1 MVGTRVFVGA
11 LLKSML
17 NLGSKRFRKAPL
29 RLVLVIP
36 FVLQISAAVGVVG
49 YLSFTNSQL
58 AVNDLAHQLINKVS
72 RLVDQHL
79 DSYLATPHQI
89 NQINAEA
96 IEQGLLDLR
105 DLPRIEHFFWKQM
118 QLYDFSYINYGLVTG
133 EYAAAGHLA
142 GDVKVSI
149 SETSPNT
156 NGKNYNYATD
166 NQGNRTKMIAVYD
179 DYDHRTEA
187 WYIDA
192 VRASKPVWS
201 QVYLW
206 DSTPEFIAIA
216 ASRPIYDKT
225 NKLIGAISVDLLLS
239 NISDFLRK
247 LEVSRSGKIFIVE
260 RDGLV
265 IASSSSEKPFSIVK
279 GKAQRLNALNSS
291 DRLIQATA
299 QYLQTKFG
307 NFREIHDNQEL
318 DFRIKGERQFVQ
330 ITPWRD
336 NFGLDWLVIVVVP
349 ESDFMAQINANTRTT
364 ILLCIGALALATVL
378 GIYTSRWIAQ
388 PILRLSQASSSIA
401 SGNLDQRVDVKG
413 VKELR
418 VLAKSFNRMAR
429 QLRESFTALEKTNEE
444 LEKRVEERTAELK
457 AAKEAADAANHA
469 KSEFLANMSHEL
481 RTPLNGILGYAQI
494 LQRDKTATPKQQDG
508 LSIIRQCGS
517 HLLTLINDVLD
528 ISKIEAQKLEF
539 SPNAFQFETFLQG
552 VKEICRIKAEQ
563 KEIDFTY
570 QPLNRLPS
578 AIHADEKRLRQ
589 VLINLLGNAIKFTD
603 QGGVTFKVGV
613 VTDSPEF
620 LHPSVPAVTEP
631 QTTNNQQVTLHKI
644 RFQVEDTGVGMTPEQ
659 LKKIFL
665 PFEQVGDST
674 RKAEGTGLGLAIS
687 RQIVE
692 MMGGEIKVEST
703 YGKGSKF
710 WFDLDLR
717 EATNWIES
725 ASLKSSQTVAGY
737 QGEKKKILI
746 VDDRWENRSV
756 IVNMLEPIGFEVIE
770 AGNGQEG
777 LEKADECQPD
787 LIITDLAMPV
797 MNGCEMTRRLRESP
811 SFRNTIIIASSA
823 SVFSFDRQQSREAGC
838 NDFVPKP
845 VQSEELL
852 NQLQNYLDLEW
863 IYEAKDEL
871 TPQTQ
876 EASVPMSEM
885 VVPPAKELTALHKA
899 ARSGY
904 ILDIQE
910 EANRLKQLAPE
921 YAAFA
926 DKILELA
933 EAFEDEAIAKWVS
946 LYLS

>member
-1 MVGTRVFVGA
+1 MP
-11 LLKSML
+11 
-17 NLGSKRFRKAPL
+17 NLGFVNFKKVPL
-29 RLVLVIP
+29 RLVLIVP
-36 FVLQISAAVGVVG
+36 FVLQISVAVGIVG
-49 YLSFTNSQL
+49 YLSFRNSQQ
-58 AVNDLAHQLINKVS
+58 AVNNLAHQLMNKVS

-79 DSYLATPHQI
+79 DTYLATPHQV
-89 NQINAEA
+89 NQINADA
-96 IEQGLLDLR
+96 IEQGLLDTR
-105 DLPRIEHFFWKQM
+105 DLPSIGHFFWKQM
-118 QLYDFSYINYGLVTG
+118 QSFDFSYINYGLVTG
-133 EYAAAGHLA
+133 EYVAAGHLE

-149 SETSPNT
+149 SETSANT

-166 NQGNRTKMIAVYD
+166 SQGNRTKRIAVYD

-187 WYIDA
+187 WYIDP
-192 VRASKPVWS
+192 VRAGKPVWS

-206 DSTPEFIAIA
+206 DETPEYVGIA
-216 ASRPIYDKT
+216 ASRPIYDNT

-239 NISDFLRK
+239 KISNFLRK
-247 LEVSRSGKIFIVE
+247 LEISRSGKTFIVE

-265 IASSSSEKPFSIVK
+265 IASSSSEQPFTLVK
-279 GKAQRLNALNSS
+279 DKAQRLNVLNSS
-291 DRLIQATA
+291 DFLIQSTA

-307 NFREIHDNQEL
+307 NFRQIKDTQEL
-318 DFRIKGERQFVQ
+318 DFRLKGERQFVQ

-364 ILLCIGALALATVL
+364 ILLCLGALVLATVL

-388 PILRLSQASSSIA
+388 PILRLSEVSSAIA
-401 SGNLDQRVDVKG
+401 SGNLDQTVEVKG
-413 VKELR
+413 VKELS
-418 VLAKSFNRMAR
+418 VLAQSFNRMAG

-444 LEKRVEERTAELK
+444 LEKRVEQRTAELK
-457 AAKEAADAANHA
+457 AAKEAADAANQA

-494 LQRDKTATPKQQDG
+494 LQRDKIATPKQQDG

-517 HLLTLINDVLD
+517 HLLTLINDILD
-528 ISKIEAQKLEF
+528 ISKIEAQKFELY
-539 SPNAFQFETFLQG
+539 PKAFQFETFLQG

-570 QPLNRLPS
+570 QQLNRLPP

-620 LHPSVPAVTEP
+620 LHPSDPAYTEP
-631 QTTNNQQVTLHKI
+631 QTTNNQQLIIHKI
-644 RFQVEDTGVGMTPEQ
+644 RFLVEDTGVGMNPEQ
-659 LKKIFL
+659 LDKIFL

-674 RKAEGTGLGLAIS
+674 HKVEGTGLGLAIS
-687 RQIVE
+687 RKIVE
-692 MMGGEIKVEST
+692 MMGGEIKVESI
-703 YGKGSKF
+703 YGQGSKF
-710 WFDLDLR
+710 WFDLDLP
-717 EATNWIES
+717 EATNLIES
-725 ASLKSSQTVAGY
+725 ASLKSSQTLVGY
-737 QGEKKKILI
+737 EGEKRKIMI

-756 IVNMLEPIGFEVIE
+756 IVNMLELIGFEVIE

-777 LEKADECQPD
+777 LEEALECQPD

-797 MNGCEMTRRLRESP
+797 MDGFEMTRRLRESGA
-811 SFRNTIIIASSA
+811 FKDTIIIASSA
-823 SVFSFDRQQSREAGC
+823 SVFSFDRQQSQEAGC
-838 NDFVPKP
+838 NDFIPKP

-852 NQLQNYLDLEW
+852 NKLENYLELEW

-871 TPQTQ
+871 TTQTQ
-876 EASVPMSEM
+876 DASVQMSEI
-885 VVPPAKELTALHKA
+885 VVPPAKELTALYKA
-899 ARSGY
+899 AKSGY

-921 YAAFA
+921 YVAFA
-926 DKILELA
+926 DKIIELA
-933 EAFEDEAIAKWVS
+933 DAFEDEAIVKWVS

>member
-1 MVGTRVFVGA
+1 MP
-11 LLKSML
+11 
-17 NLGSKRFRKAPL
+17 NLGFENFKKVPL
-29 RLVLVIP
+29 RLVLIVP
-36 FVLQISAAVGVVG
+36 FVLQISVAVGIVG
-49 YLSFTNSQL
+49 YLSFRNGQQ
-58 AVNDLAHQLINKVS
+58 AVNDLAHQLMNKVS

-79 DSYLATPHQI
+79 DTYLATPHQV
-89 NQINAEA
+89 NQINADA
-96 IEQGLLDLR
+96 IEQGLLDPL
-105 DLPRIEHFFWKQM
+105 DLPSIGHFFWKEM
-118 QLYDFSYINYGLVTG
+118 QSFDFSYINYGLVTG
-133 EYAAAGHLA
+133 EYAAAGHLE

-149 SETSPNT
+149 SETSPKT
-156 NGKNYNYATD
+156 NRKNYNYATD
-166 NQGNRTKMIAVYD
+166 SQGNRTKMKAVYD

-192 VRASKPVWS
+192 VQASKPVWS

-206 DSTPEFIAIA
+206 DSTPEYVAIA

-247 LEVSRSGKIFIVE
+247 LEPSPSGKTFIVE
-260 RDGLV
+260 RDDLL
-265 IASSSSEKPFSIVK
+265 IASSSSEKPFSLVN
-279 GKAQRLNALNSS
+279 GKAQRLNVLNSS
-291 DRLIQATA
+291 DHLIQATA
-299 QYLQTKFG
+299 EYLQTKFG
-307 NFREIHDNQEL
+307 NIRQIKDSQEL
-318 DFRIKGERQFVQ
+318 DFTLKGERQFVQ

-336 NFGLDWLVIVVVP
+336 NFGLDWLVIIVVP

-364 ILLCIGALALATVL
+364 ILLCLGALLLATVL

-388 PILRLSQASSSIA
+388 PILRLNEASSAIA
-401 SGNLDQRVDVKG
+401 SGNLDQTVEVKG
-413 VKELR
+413 VKELS
-418 VLAKSFNRMAR
+418 VLAKSFNRMAG

-457 AAKEAADAANHA
+457 AAKEAADAANQA

-494 LQRDKTATPKQQDG
+494 LQRDKIATPKQQDG

-517 HLLTLINDVLD
+517 HLLTLINDILD
-528 ISKIEAQKLEF
+528 ISKIEAQKFELYPK
-539 SPNAFQFETFLQG
+539 SFQFETFLQG

-570 QPLNRLPS
+570 QQLNLLPL

-603 QGGVTFKVGV
+603 KGGVTFKVGV

-620 LHPSVPAVTEP
+620 IHPSDSVDTEP
-631 QTTNNQQVTLHKI
+631 QTTNNQQLIIHKI
-644 RFQVEDTGVGMTPEQ
+644 RFQVEDTGVGMNPEQ
-659 LKKIFL
+659 LDKIFL

-674 RKAEGTGLGLAIS
+674 HKVEGTGLGLAIS

-692 MMGGEIKVEST
+692 MMGSEIKVEST
-703 YGKGSKF
+703 YGQGSKF
-710 WFDLDLR
+710 WFDLDLP
-717 EATNWIES
+717 EATNLIES
-725 ASLKSSQTVAGY
+725 ASLKSRQTVVSY
-737 QGEKKKILI
+737 QGEKRKIMI

-777 LEKADECQPD
+777 LEKAHECQPD

-797 MNGCEMTRRLRESP
+797 MNGFEMTQRLRKSP
-811 SFRNTIIIASSA
+811 GFKDAIIIASSA

-838 NDFVPKP
+838 NDFIPKP

-852 NQLQNYLDLEW
+852 NQLQHYLELEW
-863 IYEAKDEL
+863 IYAVKDEL
-871 TPQTQ
+871 TSKTQ
-876 EASVPMSEM
+876 DASVPMSEIL
-885 VVPPAKELTALHKA
+885 VPPAQELTALYKA
-899 ARSGY
+899 AKSGY

-926 DKILELA
+926 DKIIELA
-933 EAFEDEAIAKWVS
+933 DAFEDEAIVKWVS
-946 LYLS
+946 LYIA

>member
-1 MVGTRVFVGA
+1 
-11 LLKSML
+11 ML
-17 NLGSKRFRKAPL
+17 TLGSKSFKKVPL
-29 RLVLVIP
+29 RLVLVVP
-36 FVLQISAAVGVVG
+36 FVLQISAAVGIVG
-49 YLSFTNSQL
+49 YLSFRNSQQ
-58 AVNDLAHQLINKVS
+58 AVNDLAHQLMNKVS

-79 DSYLATPHQI
+79 DTYLATPHKV
-89 NQINAEA
+89 NQINADA
-96 IEQGLLDLR
+96 IEQGLLDTR
-105 DLPRIEHFFWKQM
+105 DLHSIGHFFWKEM
-118 QLYDFSYINYGLVTG
+118 QSFDFSYINYGLVTG
-133 EYAAAGHLA
+133 EYAAAGHLE

-156 NGKNYNYATD
+156 NRKNYNYATD
-166 NQGNRTKMIAVYD
+166 SQGNRTKMIGVYD

-192 VRASKPVWS
+192 VRAGIPVWS

-206 DSTPEFIAIA
+206 DSTPEYVAIA

-225 NKLIGAISVDLLLS
+225 NQLIGAISVDLLLS

-247 LEVSRSGKIFIVE
+247 LEPSPSGKTFIVE

-265 IASSSSEKPFSIVK
+265 IASSSSEKPFTIVN
-279 GKAQRLNALNSS
+279 GKAQRLNVLNSS

-299 QYLQTKFG
+299 QYLQTKFANIRQIKDSQEL
-307 NFREIHDNQEL
+307 NFRL
-318 DFRIKGERQFVQ
+318 KGERQFIQ

-336 NFGLDWLVIVVVP
+336 KFGLDWLVIVVVP
-349 ESDFMAQINANTRTT
+349 ETDFMAQINANTRTT
-364 ILLCIGALALATVL
+364 IWLCLGALVLATVL

-388 PILRLSQASSSIA
+388 PILRLSEASSAVA
-401 SGNLDQRVDVKG
+401 SGNLDQTVKVKG
-413 VKELR
+413 VKELSI
-418 VLAKSFNRMAR
+418 LAESFNQMAG

-444 LEKRVEERTAELK
+444 LEKRVEQRTAELK
-457 AAKEAADAANHA
+457 KAKEAADAANQA

-494 LQRDKTATPKQQDG
+494 LQRDKTTTPKQQDG
-508 LSIIRQCGS
+508 LSIIHQCGT
-517 HLLTLINDVLD
+517 HLLTLINDILD
-528 ISKIEAQKLEF
+528 ISKIEAQKFELY
-539 SPNAFQFETFLQG
+539 PKAFQFETFLFG

-563 KEIDFTY
+563 KEINFTY
-570 QPLNRLPS
+570 QQLNRLPP

-613 VTDSPEF
+613 VNDSPEF
-620 LHPSVPAVTEP
+620 LHPLEPVGTEL
-631 QTTNNQQVTLHKI
+631 QTTNQQQLIIHKI

-659 LKKIFL
+659 LERIFL
-665 PFEQVGDST
+665 PFEQVGDSA
-674 RKAEGTGLGLAIS
+674 RKSEGTGLGLAIS
-687 RQIVE
+687 RKIVE

-703 YGKGSKF
+703 YGIGSQF
-710 WFDLDLR
+710 WFDLDLS

-725 ASLKSSQTVAGY
+725 ASLKSSKTVVNY
-737 QGEKKKILI
+737 HGEKQKILI
-746 VDDRWENRSV
+746 VDDRWENRSL

-777 LEKADECQPD
+777 LEKAHECLPD

-797 MNGCEMTRRLRESP
+797 MNGFEMSQRLRESP
-811 SFRNTIIIASSA
+811 SFKDAIIIASSA

-852 NQLQNYLDLEW
+852 NQLQHYLELEW
-863 IYEAKDEL
+863 IYEVKDEL
-871 TPQTQ
+871 TSQTQ
-876 EASVPMSEM
+876 DASVPMSEI
-885 VVPPAKELTALHKA
+885 VIPPAQELTALHKA

-910 EANRLKQLAPE
+910 EAKRLKQLDPQ
-921 YAAFA
+921 YAVFA
-926 DKILELA
+926 DKIIELA
-933 EAFEDEAIAKWVS
+933 EAFGDEAIVKWVN

>member
-1 MVGTRVFVGA
+1 
-11 LLKSML
+11 ML
-17 NLGSKRFRKAPL
+17 PLGSKRFKKVPL
-29 RLVLVIP
+29 RLVLVVP
-36 FVLQISAAVGVVG
+36 FVLQISTAVGLVG
-49 YLSFTNSQL
+49 YFSFRNSQM
-58 AVNDLAHQLINKVS
+58 AVNDLAHQLMNQVS

-79 DSYLATPHQI
+79 DTYLTTPHQI
-89 NQINAEA
+89 NQINADA
-96 IEQGLLDLR
+96 IEQGLLDTR
-105 DLPRIEHFFWKQM
+105 DLPSIGHFFWKQM

-133 EYAAAGHLA
+133 EYIAAGHLE
-142 GDVKVSI
+142 GDLKVSI
-149 SETSPNT
+149 SESSPNT
-156 NGKNYNYATD
+156 KGSNYNYATD
-166 NQGNRTKMIAVYD
+166 SQGNRTKMIAAYD

-192 VRASKPVWS
+192 VQVGKPVWS

-206 DSTPEFIAIA
+206 DSTPEYIAIA
-216 ASRPIYDKT
+216 ASRPIYDNT

-239 NISDFLRK
+239 KISDFLRK
-247 LEVSRSGKIFIVE
+247 LEVSPSGKIFIVE

-265 IASSSSEKPFSIVK
+265 IASSSSEKPFTLVE
-279 GKAQRLNALNSS
+279 GKAQRLNVLNSS

-299 QYLQTKFG
+299 QYLQARLG

-318 DFRIKGERQFVQ
+318 DFRLKGERQFVQ

-388 PILRLSQASSSIA
+388 PILHLSQASSAIA

-508 LSIIRQCGS
+508 LSIIHQCGS

-539 SPNAFQFETFLQG
+539 YPNAFPFETFLQG

-570 QPLNRLPS
+570 QVLNRLPC

-620 LHPSVPAVTEP
+620 LHPSLSAVTEP

-659 LKKIFL
+659 LEKIFL

-687 RQIVE
+687 RKIVE

-725 ASLKSSQTVAGY
+725 ASLKSSQTVVGY

-823 SVFSFDRQQSREAGC
+823 SVFSFDRQQSRQAGC

-876 EASVPMSEM
+876 DASVPMSEM
-885 VVPPAKELTALHKA
+885 VVPPAKELKALHKA

-910 EANRLKQLAPE
+910 EANRLKQLDPE

-933 EAFEDEAIAKWVS
+933 DAFEDEAIAKWVS

>member
-1 MVGTRVFVGA
+1 MKT
-11 LLKSML
+11 MP
-17 NLGSKRFRKAPL
+17 NLGSKTFKKVPL
-29 RLVLVIP
+29 RLVLVVP
-36 FVLQISAAVGVVG
+36 FVLQISAAVGLVG
-49 YLSFTNSQL
+49 YLSFRNSQL
-58 AVNDLAHQLINKVS
+58 AVNDLAHQLMNKVS
-72 RLVDQHL
+72 RLVAQHL
-79 DSYLATPHQI
+79 DTYLTTPHQI
-89 NQINAEA
+89 NQINADA

-105 DLPRIEHFFWKQM
+105 DLPRIGHFFWKQM

-133 EYAAAGHLA
+133 EYAAAGHLE
-142 GDVKVSI
+142 GDIKVSI
-149 SETSPNT
+149 SETSSNT

-166 NQGNRTKMIAVYD
+166 RQGNRTKMIAVYD

-192 VRASKPVWS
+192 VQAGKPVWS

-206 DSTPEFIAIA
+206 DSTPEYVAIA
-216 ASRPIYDKT
+216 ASRPIYDNS

-247 LEVSRSGKIFIVE
+247 LETSPSGKTFIVE
-260 RDGLV
+260 RNGSI
-265 IASSSSEKPFSIVK
+265 IASSSSEKPFSLVK
-279 GKAQRLNALNSS
+279 GKAQRLNVLNSS
-291 DRLIQATA
+291 DSLIQATA
-299 QYLQTKFG
+299 QYLQAKFG
-307 NFREIHDNQEL
+307 NFREIKDSQEL
-318 DFRIKGERQFVQ
+318 DFKLKGDRHFVH

-336 NFGLDWLVIVVVP
+336 NFGVDWLVITVVP
-349 ESDFMAQINANTRTT
+349 ETDFMAQINANTRTS
-364 ILLCIGALALATVL
+364 ILLCLGALVLATVL
-378 GIYTSRWIAQ
+378 GIYTSRWIVQ
-388 PILRLSQASSSIA
+388 PILHLSEASRAIA

-444 LEKRVEERTAELK
+444 LEKRVEERTAQLK
-457 AAKEAADAANHA
+457 AAKEAADTANQA

-528 ISKIEAQKLEF
+528 ISKIEAQKLELYLK
-539 SPNAFQFETFLQG
+539 AFQFETFLEG

-578 AIHADEKRLRQ
+578 AIYADEKRLRQ

-620 LHPSVPAVTEP
+620 LHPSNPADAQS
-631 QTTNNQQVTLHKI
+631 QTTNNQQLSIHKI
-644 RFQVEDTGVGMTPEQ
+644 RFQVEDTGVGMVPEQ
-659 LKKIFL
+659 LEKIFL
-665 PFEQVGDST
+665 PFEQVGDSAH
-674 RKAEGTGLGLAIS
+674 KSEGTGLGLAIS
-687 RQIVE
+687 RKIVE
-692 MMGGEIKVEST
+692 MMGGQIKVEST

-717 EATNWIES
+717 EATNWMES
-725 ASLKSSQTVAGY
+725 ASLESRQTVVGY
-737 QGEKKKILI
+737 QGEKRKILI

-756 IVNMLEPIGFEVIE
+756 IVNMLDPIGFEVIE

-777 LEKADECQPD
+777 LEKAHECQPD

-797 MNGCEMTRRLRESP
+797 MNGFEMTQRLRESP

-863 IYEAKDEL
+863 IYEPKDGL
-871 TPQTQ
+871 TIQTQ
-876 EASVPMSEM
+876 DVSVPMSKM
-885 VVPPAKELTALHKA
+885 VVPPATELTALHKA

-910 EANRLKQLAPE
+910 EANRLKQLDPQ
-921 YAAFA
+921 YVAFA

-933 EAFEDEAIAKWVS
+933 EAFDDEAIAKWVS

>member
-1 MVGTRVFVGA
+1 MP
-11 LLKSML
+11 
-17 NLGSKRFRKAPL
+17 NLGSESFKKVPL
-29 RLVLVIP
+29 RLVLVVP
-36 FVLQISAAVGVVG
+36 FVLQISAAVGLVG
-49 YLSFTNSQL
+49 YLSFRNSQL
-58 AVNDLAHQLINKVS
+58 AVNDLAHQLMNKVS

-79 DSYLATPHQI
+79 DTYLATPHQI
-89 NQINAEA
+89 NQLNADA
-96 IEQGLLDLR
+96 MEQGLLDLR
-105 DLPRIEHFFWKQM
+105 DLPRIGHFFWKQM

-133 EYAAAGHLA
+133 EYAAAGHLE

-149 SETSPNT
+149 SETSSNT

-166 NQGNRTKMIAVYD
+166 SRGNRTKMIAVYD

-187 WYIDA
+187 WYTDA
-192 VRASKPVWS
+192 VQAGKPVWS

-206 DSTPEFIAIA
+206 DSTPEYVAIA
-216 ASRPIYDKT
+216 ASRPIYDDS

-247 LEVSRSGKIFIVE
+247 LETSPSGKTFIVE
-260 RDGLV
+260 RNGSI
-265 IASSSSEKPFSIVK
+265 IASSSSEKPFTKDK
-279 GKAQRLNALNSS
+279 GKAQRLNVLNSS
-291 DRLIQATA
+291 DPLIQATA
-299 QYLQTKFG
+299 QYLQAKFG
-307 NFREIHDNQEL
+307 NFREIKDSQEL
-318 DFRIKGERQFVQ
+318 DFKLKGDRHFVH

-336 NFGLDWLVIVVVP
+336 NFGVDWLVITVVP
-349 ESDFMAQINANTRTT
+349 ETDFMAQINANTRTS
-364 ILLCIGALALATVL
+364 ILLCLGALVLATVL
-378 GIYTSRWIAQ
+378 GIYTSRWIVQ
-388 PILRLSQASSSIA
+388 PILHLSEASRAIA

-444 LEKRVEERTAELK
+444 LEKRVEERTAQLK
-457 AAKEAADAANHA
+457 AAKEAADTANQA

-528 ISKIEAQKLEF
+528 ISKIEAQKLELYLK
-539 SPNAFQFETFLQG
+539 AFQFETFLEG

-578 AIHADEKRLRQ
+578 AIYADEKRLRQ

-620 LHPSVPAVTEP
+620 LHPSNPTDTEP
-631 QTTNNQQVTLHKI
+631 QTTNNQQLSIHKI
-644 RFQVEDTGVGMTPEQ
+644 RFQVEDTGVGMIPEQ
-659 LKKIFL
+659 LEKIFL
-665 PFEQVGDST
+665 PFEQVGDNAHKS
-674 RKAEGTGLGLAIS
+674 EGTGLGLAIS
-687 RQIVE
+687 RKIVE
-692 MMGGEIKVEST
+692 MMGGQIKVEST

-717 EATNWIES
+717 EATNWMES
-725 ASLKSSQTVAGY
+725 ASLESRQTVVGY
-737 QGEKKKILI
+737 QGEKRKILI

-756 IVNMLEPIGFEVIE
+756 IVNMLDPIGFEVIE

-777 LEKADECQPD
+777 LETAYECQPD

-797 MNGCEMTRRLRESP
+797 MNGFEMTRRLRESP

-863 IYEAKDEL
+863 IYEPNDGL
-871 TPQTQ
+871 TIQTQ
-876 EASVPMSEM
+876 DVSVPMSKM
-885 VVPPAKELTALHKA
+885 VVPPATELTALHKA

-910 EANRLKQLAPE
+910 EANRLKQLDPQ
-921 YAAFA
+921 YVAFA

-933 EAFEDEAIAKWVS
+933 EAFDDEAIAKWVS

>member
-1 MVGTRVFVGA
+1 MP
-11 LLKSML
+11 
-17 NLGSKRFRKAPL
+17 NLGFVNFKKVPL
-29 RLVLVIP
+29 RLVLIVP
-36 FVLQISAAVGVVG
+36 FVLQISVAVGIVG
-49 YLSFTNSQL
+49 YLSFRNSQQ
-58 AVNDLAHQLINKVS
+58 AVNNLAHQLMNKVS

-79 DSYLATPHQI
+79 DTYLATPHQV
-89 NQINAEA
+89 NQINADA
-96 IEQGLLDLR
+96 IEQGLLDTR
-105 DLPRIEHFFWKQM
+105 DLPSIGHFFWKQM
-118 QLYDFSYINYGLVTG
+118 QSFDFSYINYGLVTG
-133 EYAAAGHLA
+133 EYVAAGHLE

-149 SETSPNT
+149 SETSANT

-166 NQGNRTKMIAVYD
+166 SQGNRTKRIAVYD

-187 WYIDA
+187 WYIDP
-192 VRASKPVWS
+192 VRAGKPVWS

-206 DSTPEFIAIA
+206 DETPEYVGIA
-216 ASRPIYDKT
+216 ASRPIYDNT

-239 NISDFLRK
+239 KISNFLRK
-247 LEVSRSGKIFIVE
+247 LEISRSGKTFIVE

-265 IASSSSEKPFSIVK
+265 IASSSSEQPFTLVK
-279 GKAQRLNALNSS
+279 DKAQRLNVLNSS
-291 DRLIQATA
+291 DFLIQSTA
-299 QYLQTKFG
+299 QYLQKKFG
-307 NFREIHDNQEL
+307 NIRQIKDSQEL
-318 DFRIKGERQFVQ
+318 DFRLKGERQFVQ

-336 NFGLDWLVIVVVP
+336 KFGLDWLVIVVVP

-364 ILLCIGALALATVL
+364 ILLCLGALVLATVL

-388 PILRLSQASSSIA
+388 PILRLSEVSSAIA
-401 SGNLDQRVDVKG
+401 SGNLDQTVEVKG
-413 VKELR
+413 VKELS
-418 VLAKSFNRMAR
+418 VLAQSFNRMAG

-444 LEKRVEERTAELK
+444 LEKRVEQRTAELK
-457 AAKEAADAANHA
+457 AAKEAADAANQA

-494 LQRDKTATPKQQDG
+494 LQRDKIATPKQQDG

-517 HLLTLINDVLD
+517 HLLTLINDILD
-528 ISKIEAQKLEF
+528 ISKIEAQKFELY
-539 SPNAFQFETFLQG
+539 PKAFQFETFLQG

-570 QPLNRLPS
+570 QQLNRLPP

-620 LHPSVPAVTEP
+620 LHPSDPAYTEP
-631 QTTNNQQVTLHKI
+631 QTTNNQQLIIHKI
-644 RFQVEDTGVGMTPEQ
+644 RFLVEDTGVGMNPEQ
-659 LKKIFL
+659 LDKIFL

-674 RKAEGTGLGLAIS
+674 HKVEGTGLGLAIS
-687 RQIVE
+687 RKIVE
-692 MMGGEIKVEST
+692 MMGGEIKVESI
-703 YGKGSKF
+703 YGQGSKF
-710 WFDLDLR
+710 WFDLDLP
-717 EATNWIES
+717 EATNLIES
-725 ASLKSSQTVAGY
+725 ASLKSSQTLVGY
-737 QGEKKKILI
+737 EGEKRKIMI

-756 IVNMLEPIGFEVIE
+756 IVNMLELIGFEVIE

-777 LEKADECQPD
+777 LEEALECQPD

-797 MNGCEMTRRLRESP
+797 MDGFEMTRRLRESGA
-811 SFRNTIIIASSA
+811 FKDTIIIASSA
-823 SVFSFDRQQSREAGC
+823 SVFSFDRQQSQEAGC
-838 NDFVPKP
+838 NDFIPKP

-852 NQLQNYLDLEW
+852 NKLENYLELEW

-871 TPQTQ
+871 TTQTQ
-876 EASVPMSEM
+876 DASVQMSEI
-885 VVPPAKELTALHKA
+885 VVPPAKELTALYKA
-899 ARSGY
+899 AKSGY

-921 YAAFA
+921 YVAFA
-926 DKILELA
+926 DKIIELA
-933 EAFEDEAIAKWVS
+933 DAFEDEAIVKWVS

>member
-1 MVGTRVFVGA
+1 MP
-11 LLKSML
+11 
-17 NLGSKRFRKAPL
+17 NLGFVNFKKVPL
-29 RLVLVIP
+29 RLVLIVP
-36 FVLQISAAVGVVG
+36 FVLQISVAVGIVG
-49 YLSFTNSQL
+49 YLSFRNSQQ
-58 AVNDLAHQLINKVS
+58 AVNNLAHQLMNKVS

-79 DSYLATPHQI
+79 DTYLATPHQV
-89 NQINAEA
+89 NQINADA
-96 IEQGLLDLR
+96 IEQGLLDTR
-105 DLPRIEHFFWKQM
+105 DLPSIGHFFWKQM
-118 QLYDFSYINYGLVTG
+118 QSFDFSYINYGLVTG
-133 EYAAAGHLA
+133 EYVAAGHLE

-149 SETSPNT
+149 SETSANT

-166 NQGNRTKMIAVYD
+166 SQGNRTKRIAVYD

-187 WYIDA
+187 WYIDP
-192 VRASKPVWS
+192 VRAGKPVWS

-206 DSTPEFIAIA
+206 DETPEYVGIA
-216 ASRPIYDKT
+216 ASRPIYDNT

-239 NISDFLRK
+239 KISNFLRK
-247 LEVSRSGKIFIVE
+247 LEISRSGKTFIVE

-265 IASSSSEKPFSIVK
+265 IASSSSEQPFTLVK
-279 GKAQRLNALNSS
+279 DKAQRLNVLNSS
-291 DRLIQATA
+291 DFLIQSTA
-299 QYLQTKFG
+299 QYLQKKFG
-307 NFREIHDNQEL
+307 NIRQIKDSQEL
-318 DFRIKGERQFVQ
+318 DFRLKGERQFVQ

-336 NFGLDWLVIVVVP
+336 KFGLDWLVIVVVP

-364 ILLCIGALALATVL
+364 ILLCLGALVLATVL

-388 PILRLSQASSSIA
+388 PILRLSEVSSAIA
-401 SGNLDQRVDVKG
+401 SGNLDQTVEVKG
-413 VKELR
+413 VKELS
-418 VLAKSFNRMAR
+418 VLAQSFNGMAG

-444 LEKRVEERTAELK
+444 LEKRVEQRTAELK
-457 AAKEAADAANHA
+457 AAKEAADAANQA

-494 LQRDKTATPKQQDG
+494 LQRDKIATPKQQDG

-517 HLLTLINDVLD
+517 HLLTLINDILD
-528 ISKIEAQKLEF
+528 ISKIEAQKFELY
-539 SPNAFQFETFLQG
+539 PKAFQFETFLQG

-570 QPLNRLPS
+570 QQLNRLPP

-620 LHPSVPAVTEP
+620 LHPSDPAYTEP
-631 QTTNNQQVTLHKI
+631 QTTNNQQLIIHKI
-644 RFQVEDTGVGMTPEQ
+644 RFLVEDTGVGMNPEQ
-659 LKKIFL
+659 LDKIFL

-674 RKAEGTGLGLAIS
+674 HKVEGTGLGLAIS
-687 RQIVE
+687 RKIVE
-692 MMGGEIKVEST
+692 MMGGQIKVESI
-703 YGKGSKF
+703 YGQGSKF
-710 WFDLDLR
+710 WFDLDLP
-717 EATNWIES
+717 EATNLIES
-725 ASLKSSQTVAGY
+725 ASIKSSQTLVGY
-737 QGEKKKILI
+737 EGEKRKIMI

-756 IVNMLEPIGFEVIE
+756 IVNMLELIGFEVIE

-777 LEKADECQPD
+777 LEEALECQPD

-797 MNGCEMTRRLRESP
+797 MDGFEMTRRLRESGA
-811 SFRNTIIIASSA
+811 FKDTIIIASSA
-823 SVFSFDRQQSREAGC
+823 SVFSFDRQQSQEAGC
-838 NDFVPKP
+838 NDFIPKP

-852 NQLQNYLDLEW
+852 NKLENYLELEW

-871 TPQTQ
+871 TTQTQ
-876 EASVPMSEM
+876 DASVQMSEI
-885 VVPPAKELTALHKA
+885 VVPPAKELTALYKA
-899 ARSGY
+899 AKSGY

-921 YAAFA
+921 YVAFA
-926 DKILELA
+926 DKIIELA
-933 EAFEDEAIAKWVS
+933 DAFEDEAIVKWVS

>member
-1 MVGTRVFVGA
+1 
-11 LLKSML
+11 LKTMP
-17 NLGSKRFRKAPL
+17 NLGSESFKKVPL
-29 RLVLVIP
+29 RLVLVVP
-36 FVLQISAAVGVVG
+36 FVLQISAAVGLVG
-49 YLSFTNSQL
+49 YLSFRNSQL
-58 AVNDLAHQLINKVS
+58 AVNDLAHQLMNKVS

-79 DSYLATPHQI
+79 DTYLATPHQI
-89 NQINAEA
+89 NQINADA

-105 DLPRIEHFFWKQM
+105 DLPRIGHFFWKQM

-133 EYAAAGHLA
+133 EYAAAGHLE

-149 SETSPNT
+149 SETSSNT

-166 NQGNRTKMIAVYD
+166 SRGNRTKMIAVYD

-192 VRASKPVWS
+192 VQAGKPVWS

-206 DSTPEFIAIA
+206 DSTPEYVAIA
-216 ASRPIYDKT
+216 ASRPIYDDS

-247 LEVSRSGKIFIVE
+247 LETSPSGKTFIVE
-260 RDGLV
+260 RNGSI
-265 IASSSSEKPFSIVK
+265 IASSSSEKPFTKDK
-279 GKAQRLNALNSS
+279 GKAQRLNVLNSS
-291 DRLIQATA
+291 DSLIQATA
-299 QYLQTKFG
+299 QYLQAKFG
-307 NFREIHDNQEL
+307 NFREIKDSQEL
-318 DFRIKGERQFVQ
+318 DFKLKGDRHFVH

-336 NFGLDWLVIVVVP
+336 NFGVDWLVITVVP
-349 ESDFMAQINANTRTT
+349 ETDFMAQINANTRTS
-364 ILLCIGALALATVL
+364 ILLCLGALVLATVL
-378 GIYTSRWIAQ
+378 GIYTSRWIVQ
-388 PILRLSQASSSIA
+388 PILHLSEASRAIA

-444 LEKRVEERTAELK
+444 LEKRVEERTAQLK
-457 AAKEAADAANHA
+457 AAKEAADTANQA

-528 ISKIEAQKLEF
+528 ISKIEAQKLELYLK
-539 SPNAFQFETFLQG
+539 AFQFETFLEG

-578 AIHADEKRLRQ
+578 VIYADEKRLRQ

-620 LHPSVPAVTEP
+620 LHPSNPAGTEP
-631 QTTNNQQVTLHKI
+631 QTTNNQQLSIHKI
-644 RFQVEDTGVGMTPEQ
+644 RFQVEDTGVGMVPEQ
-659 LKKIFL
+659 LEKIFL
-665 PFEQVGDST
+665 PFEQVGDNAHKS
-674 RKAEGTGLGLAIS
+674 EGTGLGLAIS
-687 RQIVE
+687 RKIVE
-692 MMGGEIKVEST
+692 MMGGQIKVEST

-717 EATNWIES
+717 EATNWMES
-725 ASLKSSQTVAGY
+725 ASLESRQTVVGY
-737 QGEKKKILI
+737 QGEKRKILI

-756 IVNMLEPIGFEVIE
+756 IVNMLDPIGFEVIE

-777 LEKADECQPD
+777 LETAYECQPD

-797 MNGCEMTRRLRESP
+797 MNGFEMTRRLRESP

-863 IYEAKDEL
+863 IYEPNDGL
-871 TPQTQ
+871 TIQTQ
-876 EASVPMSEM
+876 DVSVPMSKM
-885 VVPPAKELTALHKA
+885 VVPPATELTALHKA

-910 EANRLKQLAPE
+910 EANRLKQLDPQ
-921 YAAFA
+921 YVAFA

-933 EAFEDEAIAKWVS
+933 EAFDDEAIAKWVS

>member
-1 MVGTRVFVGA
+1 MP
-11 LLKSML
+11 
-17 NLGSKRFRKAPL
+17 NLGSKTFKKVPL
-29 RLVLVIP
+29 RLVLVVP
-36 FVLQISAAVGVVG
+36 FVLQISAAVGLVG
-49 YLSFTNSQL
+49 YLSFRNSQL
-58 AVNDLAHQLINKVS
+58 AVNDLAHQLMNKVS
-72 RLVDQHL
+72 RLVAQHL
-79 DSYLATPHQI
+79 DTYLTTPHQI
-89 NQINAEA
+89 NQINADA

-105 DLPRIEHFFWKQM
+105 DLPRIGHFFWKQM

-133 EYAAAGHLA
+133 EYAAAGHLE

-149 SETSPNT
+149 SETSSNT

-166 NQGNRTKMIAVYD
+166 SRGNRTKMIAVYD

-192 VRASKPVWS
+192 VKAGKPVWS

-206 DSTPEFIAIA
+206 DSTPEYVAIA
-216 ASRPIYDKT
+216 ASRPIYDDS

-247 LEVSRSGKIFIVE
+247 LETSPSGKTFIVE
-260 RDGLV
+260 RNGSI
-265 IASSSSEKPFSIVK
+265 IASSSSEKPFTKDK
-279 GKAQRLNALNSS
+279 GKAQRLNVLNSS
-291 DRLIQATA
+291 DSLIQATA
-299 QYLQTKFG
+299 QYLQAKFG
-307 NFREIHDNQEL
+307 NFREIKDSQEL
-318 DFRIKGERQFVQ
+318 DFKLKGDRQFVQ

-336 NFGLDWLVIVVVP
+336 KFGLDWLVIVVVP
-349 ESDFMAQINANTRTT
+349 ETDFMAQINTNTRTS
-364 ILLCIGALALATVL
+364 ILLCLAALVLATVL
-378 GIYTSRWIAQ
+378 GIYTSRWIVQ
-388 PILRLSQASSSIA
+388 PILHLSEASRAIA

-429 QLRESFTALEKTNEE
+429 QLRESFTALEKTNED
-444 LEKRVEERTAELK
+444 LEKRVEERTAQLK
-457 AAKEAADAANHA
+457 AAKEAADTANQA

-528 ISKIEAQKLEF
+528 ISKIEAQKLELYLK
-539 SPNAFQFETFLQG
+539 AFQFETFLEG

-578 AIHADEKRLRQ
+578 AIYADEKRLRQ

-620 LHPSVPAVTEP
+620 LHPSNPPDAQS
-631 QTTNNQQVTLHKI
+631 QTTNNQQLSIHKI
-644 RFQVEDTGVGMTPEQ
+644 RFQVEDTGVGMVPEQ
-659 LKKIFL
+659 LEKIFL
-665 PFEQVGDST
+665 PFEQVGDSAH
-674 RKAEGTGLGLAIS
+674 KSEGTGLGLAIS
-687 RQIVE
+687 RKIVE
-692 MMGGEIKVEST
+692 MMGSEIKVEST

-717 EATNWIES
+717 EATDWMES
-725 ASLKSSQTVAGY
+725 ASLESRQTVVGY
-737 QGEKKKILI
+737 QGEKRKILI

-756 IVNMLEPIGFEVIE
+756 IVNMLDPIGFEVIE

-777 LEKADECQPD
+777 LETAYECQPD

-797 MNGCEMTRRLRESP
+797 MNGFEMTQRLRESP

-863 IYEAKDEL
+863 IYEPKDGL
-871 TPQTQ
+871 AIQTQ
-876 EASVPMSEM
+876 DVSVPMSKM
-885 VVPPAKELTALHKA
+885 VVPPATELTALHKA

-910 EANRLKQLAPE
+910 EANRLKQLDPQ
-921 YAAFA
+921 YVAFA

-933 EAFEDEAIAKWVS
+933 EAFDDEAIAKWVS